1 VNKKVLICD
10 DNEDILEMTS
20 MMLEASEYIAI
31 TESDSTRLINRAIQE
46 KPDVLLLDLW
56 MPFLPG
62 DELALAIRNTPEIA
76 HLPIIIF
83 SAAVNGKEKAVRAK
97 ANYFISK
104 PFDMDVLL
112 DTVHTALTK

>member
-1 VNKKVLICD
+1 
-10 DNEDILEMTS
+10 
-20 MMLEASEYIAI
+20 MLEAGNYEAV
-31 TESDSTRLINRAIQE
+31 TEPDSTRLISRAIKE

-62 DELALAIRNTPEIA
+62 DELARAIRNTPEIA

-83 SAAVNGKEKAVRAK
+83 SAAIDGKEKAVRAK
-97 ANYFISK
+97 ADYFVSK

-112 DTVHTALTK
+112 VDSAIKRLNY

>member
-1 VNKKVLICD
+1 
-10 DNEDILEMTS
+10 
-20 MMLEASEYIAI
+20 MLEAGNYEAV
-31 TESDSTRLINRAIQE
+31 TEPDSTRLISRAIKE

-62 DELALAIRNTPEIA
+62 DELARAIRNTPEIA

-83 SAAVNGKEKAVRAK
+83 SAAIDGKEKAVRAK
-97 ANYFISK
+97 ADYFVSK

-112 DTVHTALTK
+112 SVVDSAIKRLNY